1 MRTPYRLRH
10 VASNKYLAVDT
21 LSPAA
26 LLDPSN
32 QSALGGDDDDDDD
45 ANESFTAAMVEDAD
59 PALPPGAL
67 GSFDSLVFYLTPTD
81 ESGDALRDGVST
93 VQLEHRSPHA
103 GALYFKHAKEPKPPM
118 APFAATHDGHGPP
131 VAAGSGAATGA
142 AMRATGRKQSGA
154 ESPGGRVLFGA
165 SVSTV
170 DALKLVPL
178 EPQETSAIAK
188 ATAKVRVFLLY
199 AHLAQT
205 YAPFGD
211 SEGGSGKGK
220 GKGPAHLALCDK
232 VVAACLDAMD
242 DFLKGS
248 AKPPRRHASLSDAM
262 KEANQTLPATFA
274 TFFAGEPDPLAQKV
288 NWRCGGKR
296 KTSNHHAAS

>member
-26 LLDPSN
+26 LLDPAN
-32 QSALGGDDDDDDD
+32 QRKALRRRDDDDD

-59 PALPPGAL
+59 PGLPPGAL

-81 ESGDALRDGVST
+81 ESGDLLRDGVST

-103 GALYFKHAKEPKPPM
+103 GVLYFKHAKEAKPPM
-118 APFAATHDGHGPP
+118 APFAATHGDGPP

-142 AMRATGRKQSGA
+142 AMRATGRKHLGA
-154 ESPGGRVLFGA
+154 ESPGGRVLFRA

-170 DALKLVPL
+170 DALKLMPL

-188 ATAKVRVFLLY
+188 ATSKVRVFLLY

-288 NWRCGGKR
+288 KWRRGAKS